1 MSKLGWFIAGIGL
14 GALGLAQ
21 FRDNPK
27 ARDAV
32 DELVAAAKDFSQA
45 VVEGFEERESELQ
58 KPAAK
63 PAPKKPA
70 AKKPATRKPAA
81 KPATKRPAA
90 TNAKPAAK
98 K

>member
-63 PAPKKPA
+63 PASKKPATKKPATSKPA
-70 AKKPATRKPAA
+70 AK
-81 KPATKRPAA
+81 RPAA
-90 TNAKPAAK
+90 ANAKPAAK

>member
-45 VVEGFEERESELQ
+45 VIEGFEERETELS

-70 AKKPATRKPAA
+70 AKKPTAKKPAA
-81 KPATKRPAA
+81 KRPAT